1 MTEPFESDPYLRSR
15 YGIAERRS
23 PKWLV
28 TAIAIAVLGG
38 SWLIWTANHFSNPEI
53 RSTLISFRE
62 VDAKSI
68 EIRYSVEIKNPKSE
82 VICRLSARD
91 YGLNIVGQ
99 IDDPIPKGT
108 TSATRIVQIP
118 TRLAAVN
125 AKIESCTTI

>member
-68 EIRYSVEIKNPKSE
+68 FKQTP
-82 VICRLSARD
+82 SAALKLRTVTFKDLEDTLGIAVGVNDATLLAFVNLVLTQKRD
-91 YGLNIVGQ
+91 KLDNQKVLNALETNQ
-99 IDDPIPKGT
+99 
-108 TSATRIVQIP
+108 
-118 TRLAAVN
+118 
-125 AKIESCTTI
+125 